1 MSQTTYRLGPVEN
14 RIVLG
19 VCGLVGV
26 TVIAM
31 GAMVFTSRDDVNTL
45 KAESRAQTALLLDI
59 RNELRTAVALQNDHE
74 ARLRI
79 IEDRV
84 RRNP

>member
-45 KAESRAQTALLLDI
+45 KAESRAHTALLLDI

>member
-59 RNELRTAVALQNDHE
+59 RNELRTAVALLNDHE

-79 IEDRV
+79 IEDRA